1 MNDYIKREEALS
13 ALCDPCAYKSAC
25 YSGDE
30 IPACPALWTM
40 LNIPA
45 ADVVERKNRESVLR
59 LRSQAERMTIA
70 ETLLDRIWEEMTN
83 GCVQDGLLQLAV
95 NCQILCNRI
104 VWKLNVLN
112 EEVT

>member
-1 MNDYIKREEALS
+1 MNDYIKREEALR

-45 ADVVERKNRESVLR
+45 ADVVERKKGERKNGEWRQSINSNYSPFDDSGEYLYQCSRCKRRQNRL
-59 LRSQAERMTIA
+59 
-70 ETLLDRIWEEMTN
+70 TN
-83 GCVQDGLLQLAV
+83 FCP
-95 NCQILCNRI
+95 NCGADMRG
-104 VWKLNVLN
+104 
-112 EEVT
+112 EG